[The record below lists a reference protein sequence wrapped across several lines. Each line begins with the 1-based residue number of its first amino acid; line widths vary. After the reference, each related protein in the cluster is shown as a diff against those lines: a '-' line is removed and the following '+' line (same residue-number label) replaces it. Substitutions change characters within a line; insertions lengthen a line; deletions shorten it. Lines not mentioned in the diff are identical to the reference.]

1 MLYKDV
7 LNNQNKINKL
17 DRNCETLHVTKPFSK
32 KTFVN
37 IFAHCKHLKTITLSL
52 STKERLSKPVKDYLK
67 SKHVLLQVKKTQ
79 GRPIGVPLVKL
90 EKILSMYKDY
100 SYRELS
106 EKLGVPKS
114 TIHYIIKKAKKQ
126 KIKDDNKI
134 VYLK

>member
-7 LNNQNKINKL
+7 LNNKNKINKL

-32 KTFVN
+32 KSFVN

-100 SYRELS
+100 YRELS
-106 EKLGVPKS
+106 EVRCPKS
-114 TIHYIIKKAKKQ
+114 TIHYIMKRQKQ
-126 KIKDDNKI
+126 NKDDNKI